1 MREIK
6 IQRLVQRECRRI
18 VIQRNVI
25 LRGSRS
31 DDMVL

>member
-6 IQRLVQRECRRI
+6 IQSLVRRI

-25 LRGSRS
+25 LRSSRS